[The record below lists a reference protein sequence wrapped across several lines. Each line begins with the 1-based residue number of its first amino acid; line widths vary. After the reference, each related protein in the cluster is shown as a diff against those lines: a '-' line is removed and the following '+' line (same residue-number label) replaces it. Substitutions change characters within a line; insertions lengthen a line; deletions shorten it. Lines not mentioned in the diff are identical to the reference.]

1 MISRKERVEQLRAQL
16 TPELRARVD
25 QVLRNPRA
33 QIDKEPTKEPSPAVT
48 PDPVHRYDPFPL
60 TELQEAYW
68 VGRSSGIELGNLACF
83 VYIETD
89 ATDLD
94 LPRLSEALGRLIER
108 HDMLRMVVLREGQQQ
123 ILRAVPPYEIAVR
136 DLRGAA
142 DRDAQLLRIREELSH
157 QVLPTDR
164 WPLFAI
170 SATRVDERV
179 FRLHIGFDTLTGDA
193 WGLRLALS
201 ELGKLYQDL
210 NVRLPPLTL
219 SFRDY
224 VLAEVADRQGAA
236 YARALSYWQQRL
248 PALPPA
254 PALPL
259 ARPVEELT
267 HPRFGRRCFW
277 LPQELWARLRAHA
290 GEHGLTPTQALLS
303 AYAEVL
309 GRFSASQRFTLN
321 VPLFNRLPLHP
332 EVNRILGEFASM
344 TLIEVDRTERLPFC
358 ERATRLKAQLMQALD
373 HSRVHG
379 VRLLRELTRLR
390 GRREL
395 MPVVFT
401 SILSLEGLDF
411 PSALENWFGE
421 IVFEI
426 TQTPQVWLDLQIF
439 GDGGALRVQLDA
451 IEDLFPDGL
460 LDAFKDA
467 LSRLLST
474 LAEDASAWKREALD
488 IVPAPPMTPAR
499 TSAAHLELAHQ
510 GLCGQ
515 VEQRAAAP
523 AVITPGRALSFREL
537 HSAALYVAAALRD
550 SGITP
555 GSPVAIAMEK
565 GWEQVAAALG
575 VLLAG
580 AAYVPID
587 PQSPM
592 DRQNR
597 ILAQIGAAQILT
609 QPHIGREA
617 TWPPGVARIT
627 LTEEA
632 LAATP
637 TELAAAESAVPTTA
651 SGASGRDL
659 AYVLFTSGSTGA
671 PKGVMIEHRGVAQAI
686 AATNE
691 RFAIGPNDRV
701 LGLTALHHDMSVYD
715 MLGVTAAGGAVV
727 LPPPEAVRD
736 PARWVELI
744 QEHAI
749 TVWNSVPAFM
759 EMLLEYAASRP
770 GLTLPSLRLVF
781 LGGDF
786 IAVDLAERL
795 RRVAPFARLVSV
807 GGPTETTLWNIWYE
821 VERTDPAWKSIPY
834 GRPIPGVRYLV
845 LNENL
850 EMCPVGVPGEL
861 CCAGVGLA
869 RGYWGEPELTAER
882 FVTDPASGER
892 IYRTG
897 DLGRLL
903 PDGNLEI
910 LGRTDFQVKILGHR
924 VEAGEIEAAL
934 LRHPAVRAAVVVG
947 HGPRGR
953 QRLAAYVVPRD
964 GSAPPREEE
973 LRQHLARLLPQHMVP
988 GTITALA
995 ELPLSANG
1003 KVDRRA
1009 LLEVPS
1015 PAPAPAPAPSPAPP
1029 AGAGYSDTVVADLAA
1044 ITAGLLGVA
1053 SLDPDMDLMTAGV
1066 DSVTLVRLTNQIES
1080 RFGFRPPPADLF
1092 RAPTVRSIARLI
1104 QAGVAA
1110 PAPHPPTALGA
1121 GVASKYELIIEP
1133 TERAAFRQKQLG
1145 VRADTGAAGIDLSGP
1160 PVDEELL
1167 SRYAARRSHRRFS
1180 LRLVGREALGSL
1192 LSNLR
1197 QASIGGAPKY
1207 LYPSG
1212 GGLYGVQLYLHI
1224 KRGRVEDTPG
1234 GVYYYHPVRHQLIAL
1249 SKDAEI
1255 QRDIHVPF
1263 INQPVFDEAA
1273 LSLFFIAQLDAI
1285 GPLYGDYSVHHATL
1299 EAGIMAQLLDASAP
1313 RLGIGLCH
1321 IGHIEFEPIR
1331 PLFRLDPSHVLIH
1344 SMVGGSPEEAA
1355 KVASDPKPAVSS
1367 ADRAERLREQ
1377 IKRLSPD
1384 EVKRML
1390 AARRGEG
1397 KADSRAADG
1406 DGTPRDSRAVIRT
1419 DEGENE

>member
-1 MISRKERVEQLRAQL
+1 MSSRKERIEKLRAQL
-16 TPELRARVD
+16 TPELRAQVD
-25 QVLRNPRA
+25 QVLRNPSA
-33 QIDKEPTKEPSPAVT
+33 QTDKKPAKGPPLAVT

-83 VYIETD
+83 VYFETE
-89 ATDLD
+89 AKDLD
-94 LPRLSEALGRLIER
+94 LPRLSEALRRLIER

-123 ILRAVPPYEIAVR
+123 ILRSVPPYEIAVR

-142 DRDAQLLRIREELSH
+142 DRDAQLLRLREELSH

-179 FRLHIGFDTLTGDA
+179 FRLHIGIDTLTGDA
-193 WGLRLALS
+193 WGMRLVFE
-201 ELGKLYQDL
+201 ELGRLYQDPHAA
-210 NVRLPPLTL
+210 LPPLTL

-224 VLAEVADRQGAA
+224 ILAEVADRQGAA
-236 YARALSYWQQRL
+236 YTRALSYWQQRL

-259 ARPVEELT
+259 ARPAEELV
-267 HPRFGRRCFW
+267 HPRFVRRRCW
-277 LPQELWARLRAHA
+277 LPQEPWARLRARA
-290 GEHGLTPTQALLS
+290 SEHGLTPTQAVLA

-332 EVNRILGEFASM
+332 EVNQILGEFASM
-344 TLIEVDRTERLPFC
+344 TFIEVDRTERSPFC
-358 ERATRLKAQLMQALD
+358 ERAARLKTQLMQSLD

-401 SILSLEGLDF
+401 SILSLEGLD
-411 PSALENWFGE
+411 PHSTLEGWFGE
-421 IVFEI
+421 IVYEI

-439 GDGGALRVQLDA
+439 QERDALRVQIDA
-451 IEDLFPDGL
+451 VEDLFPEGL
-460 LDAFKDA
+460 LDAFQDA
-467 LSRLLST
+467 LSRLLFM

-488 IVPAPPMTPAR
+488 IVPAPPMTPAL

-510 GLCGQ
+510 GLCAQ
-515 VEQRAAAP
+515 VEQRASAP

-537 HSAALYVAAALRD
+537 HTAARHVAAALRD
-550 SGITP
+550 SGIKP

-565 GWEQVAAALG
+565 GWEQAAAALG

-587 PQSPM
+587 PRSPM
-592 DRQNR
+592 DRQDR
-597 ILAQIGAAQILT
+597 ILAQIGAAQVLT

-617 TWPPGVARIT
+617 AWPPGVTPIS
-627 LTEEA
+627 LTEDA
-632 LAATP
+632 LRAAP
-637 TELAAAESAVPTTA
+637 AELAAAESAASTA
-651 SGASGRDL
+651 ATGRDL

-671 PKGVMIEHRGVAQAI
+671 PKGAMIEHRGVAQAI

-691 RFAIGPNDRV
+691 RFAIGPSDRA

-715 MLGVTAAGGAVV
+715 MLGITAAGGAVV
-727 LPPPEAVRD
+727 LPSPEAVRD

-744 QEHAI
+744 QEHQI

-759 EMLLEYAASRP
+759 EMLLEYAAGRP

-786 IAVDLAERL
+786 IAVDLPERL
-795 RRVAPFARLVSV
+795 RRLAPSARLVSV

-821 VERTDPAWKSIPY
+821 VERPDPAWKSIPY

-861 CCAGVGLA
+861 CCAGAGLA

-882 FVTDPASGER
+882 FVTYPASGER

-903 PDGNLEI
+903 PDGNIEI

-964 GSAPPREEE
+964 GSAPPQGEE

-1009 LLEVPS
+1009 LLEAPS
-1015 PAPAPAPAPSPAPP
+1015 PAPAPAPAPSPAPL
-1029 AGAGYSDTVVADLAA
+1029 AGAGDSDTIIADVAA

-1053 SLDPDMDLMTAGV
+1053 SLDPDMDLMVAGV

-1080 RFGFRPPPADLF
+1080 RFGFRPPAADLF

-1104 QAGVAA
+1104 HAGVAA
-1110 PAPHPPTALGA
+1110 PTPRPPTALGG
-1121 GVASKYELIIEP
+1121 GVASKYAVITEP

-1145 VRADTGAAGIDLSGP
+1145 IRADTGAPGTDLSGP
-1160 PVDEELL
+1160 PVDKELL

-1180 LRLVGREALGSL
+1180 LRLVGREALGNL

-1197 QASIGGAPKY
+1197 QTSIEGAPKY

-1234 GVYYYHPVRHQLIAL
+1234 GVYYYHPARHQLIAL

-1255 QRDIHVPF
+1255 HRDIHVPF
-1263 INQPVFDEAA
+1263 INQPIFDEAA

-1285 GPLYGDYSVHHATL
+1285 GPLYGDYSVHNATL
-1299 EAGIMAQLLDASAP
+1299 EAGIMAQLLDAAAP
-1313 RLGIGLCH
+1313 KLGIGLCH

-1331 PLFRLDPSHVLIH
+1331 ALFRLDPSHVFIH
-1344 SMVGGSPEEAA
+1344 SMVGGSLEEAEKA
-1355 KVASDPKPAVSS
+1355 ASDTKPAVSS
-1367 ADRAERLREQ
+1367 ADRAERLRDQ
-1377 IKRLSPD
+1377 IKRLSPE
-1384 EVKRML
+1384 EVRRML
-1390 AARRGEG
+1390 AARRGGGEG
-1397 KADSRAADG
+1397 DSRAADR
-1406 DGTPRDSRAVIRT
+1406 DGTQRDSRAGSST
-1419 DEGENE
+1419 DEGENV